1 MLSIWYHSHQSL
13 LLALY
18 LQQEW
23 GASRPKMSSRRAYR
37 QNSLLFCA
45 SLCSAINSLAPHVH
59 KCKNQNVCSKKKK
72 HMSYINISINC
83 FKVYIPTIH
92 LLWTCLNTHYLYLKS
107 SHPSQSSAPVA
118 VPHQLQKSATSHH
131 QRSCRGDHL
140 LLWKKI
146 HHHLRSIYPH
156 VTYRFQ
162 EQKYRT
168 SVVTGGLLFW
178 RCFISFPQEISVM
191 IFFSNGNRTK
201 NESFSM
207 VDESFSHQS
216 QARMDA

>member
-1 MLSIWYHSHQSL
+1 MPSIWYHSHQSL

-18 LQQEW
+18 LQQQW
-23 GASRPKMSSRRAYR
+23 GASRPKCHHAGRTARIHSFFAPLFALQSTHWLLTSTNARTKMSA
-37 QNSLLFCA
+37 Q
-45 SLCSAINSLAPHVH
+45 
-59 KCKNQNVCSKKKK
+59 KKK
-72 HMSYINISINC
+72 HMSYINVSIKC

-92 LLWTCLNTHYLYLKS
+92 LLWTCLNTHYLCLKS

-140 LLWKKI
+140 LLWKKSTTI
-146 HHHLRSIYPH
+146 SGASIPH
-156 VTYRFQ
+156 VTYRFR

-168 SVVTGGLLFW
+168 SVVICCDGSIVVLKMFH
-178 RCFISFPQEISVM
+178 FFPTREFCHD
-191 IFFSNGNRTK
+191 IFVSNGNRTK
-201 NESFSM
+201 K